1 VVQQQTSTSIS
12 LIFVIKES
20 QMKTIKQLAGV
31 GLLSV
36 AMLQSAW
43 AQEPES
49 CKMVRFA
56 EIGWADIAA
65 TTGVAMTLSE
75 GLGYQT
81 RKIMASVP
89 IAFTGVK
96 KGQVD
101 VFLGYWA
108 PSMDAIIEPFLKD
121 DGIKVLPKAN
131 LEGAKYTLAVPTY
144 AAEAGL
150 KSFADIAKF
159 KDQLDGKIF
168 GIEPGNDGNLL
179 IDGMIKGNQFGL
191 GEFKMVE
198 SSEAGMLVQISRAV
212 KRQEPVVF
220 LGWAPHPMNT
230 QYDITYLEG
239 GDDVFGPDFG
249 AAKVYTVVSPDY
261 QARCT
266 NVSKMLNNLQ
276 FTVGIES
283 QLMEKVLEKQNP
295 TTVAAEWIKANPE
308 ILDQWLAG
316 VTTYDGQDGV
326 AAVKKHLGL

>member
-1 VVQQQTSTSIS
+1 
-12 LIFVIKES
+12 
-20 QMKTIKQLAGV
+20 MKTIKQLAGV

-89 IAFTGVK
+89 IAFTGVQ
-96 KGQVD
+96 KGQID

-108 PSMDAIIEPFLKD
+108 PSMDAVIEPFTKD
-121 DGIKVLPKAN
+121 GGVKVLPKAN

-179 IDGMIKGNQFGL
+179 IDGMIKSNQFGL
-191 GEFKMVE
+191 GEFKMIE
-198 SSEAGMLVQISRAV
+198 SSEAGMLVQLQRAV
-212 KRQEPVVF
+212 KKKEPAVF

-230 QYDITYLEG
+230 QFDITYLDG

-249 AAKVYTVVSPDY
+249 AAKVYTVVPPDY
-261 QARCT
+261 EARCA
-266 NVSKMLNNLQ
+266 NVGKLLNNLQ
-276 FTVGIES
+276 FTVEIES
-283 QLMEKVLEKQNP
+283 QLMEKVLDKQNP
-295 TTVAAEWIKANPE
+295 TEVAKNWIKANPA

>member
-1 VVQQQTSTSIS
+1 
-12 LIFVIKES
+12 
-20 QMKTIKQLAGV
+20 MKTIKQLAGV

-96 KGQVD
+96 SGQID

-108 PSMDAIIEPFLKD
+108 PSMDAVIEPFTKD
-121 DGIKVLPKAN
+121 GGVKVLPKAN

-159 KDQLDGKIF
+159 KDQLGGKIF

-179 IDGMIKGNQFGL
+179 IDGMIKSNQFGL

-198 SSEAGMLVQISRAV
+198 SSEAGMLVQLQRAV
-212 KRQEPVVF
+212 KKKEPAVF

-230 QYDITYLEG
+230 QFDITYLEG

-249 AAKVYTVVSPDY
+249 AAKVYTVVPPDY
-261 QARCT
+261 EARCA
-266 NVSKMLNNLQ
+266 NVGKLLNNLQ
-276 FTVGIES
+276 FTVEIES
-283 QLMEKVLEKQNP
+283 QLMEKVLDKQNP
-295 TTVAAEWIKANPE
+295 TEVAKEWIKANPA

>member
-1 VVQQQTSTSIS
+1 
-12 LIFVIKES
+12 
-20 QMKTIKQLAGV
+20 MKTIKQLAGV

-89 IAFTGVK
+89 IAFTGVQ
-96 KGQVD
+96 KGQID

-108 PSMDAIIEPFLKD
+108 PSMDAVIEPFTKD
-121 DGIKVLPKAN
+121 GGVKVLPKAN

-179 IDGMIKGNQFGL
+179 IDGMIKSNQFGL
-191 GEFKMVE
+191 GEFKMIE
-198 SSEAGMLVQISRAV
+198 SSEAGMLVQLQRAV
-212 KRQEPVVF
+212 KKKEPAVF

-230 QYDITYLEG
+230 QFDITYLEG

-249 AAKVYTVVSPDY
+249 AAKVYTVVP
-261 QARCT
+261 
-266 NVSKMLNNLQ
+266 
-276 FTVGIES
+276 
-283 QLMEKVLEKQNP
+283 P
-295 TTVAAEWIKANPE
+295 
-308 ILDQWLAG
+308 
-316 VTTYDGQDGV
+316 
-326 AAVKKHLGL
+326 

>member
-1 VVQQQTSTSIS
+1 MNTI
-12 LIFVIKES
+12 
-20 QMKTIKQLAGV
+20 KTIAGI
-31 GLLSV
+31 GLLSC
-36 AMLQSAW
+36 ALLQNAW

-49 CKMVRFA
+49 CKQVRFA

-75 GLGYQT
+75 GLGYQPH
-81 RKIMASVP
+81 KIMASVP
-89 IAFTGVK
+89 IAFTGVQ
-96 KGQVD
+96 KGQID

-108 PSMDAIIEPFLKD
+108 PSMDAVIEPFLKSN
-121 DGIKVLPKAN
+121 GVKVLEKAN

-150 KSFADIAKF
+150 KSFQDIAKF
-159 KDQLDGKIF
+159 KDQLGGKIY

-179 IDGMIKGNQFGL
+179 IEGMIKGDKYGL
-191 GEFKMVE
+191 GGFRMVE

-212 KRQEPVVF
+212 KRKEPVVF

-230 QYDITYLEG
+230 QYDITYLSG

-249 AAKVYTVVSPDY
+249 AAKVYTVVPADY
-261 QARCT
+261 QARCG
-266 NVSKMLNNLQ
+266 NVGKLLNNLQ
-276 FTVGIES
+276 FSVEIES
-283 QLMEKVLEKQNP
+283 QLMEKVLAKEDPQS
-295 TTVAAEWIKANPE
+295 VAKEWLKANPQ

>member
-1 VVQQQTSTSIS
+1 
-12 LIFVIKES
+12 
-20 QMKTIKQLAGV
+20 MKTIKQLAGI
-31 GLLSV
+31 GLLSA

-89 IAFTGVK
+89 IAFTGVQ
-96 KGQVD
+96 KGQID

-108 PSMDAIIEPFLKD
+108 PSMDAVIEPFTKD
-121 DGIKVLPKAN
+121 GGVKVLPKPN

-159 KDQLDGKIF
+159 KDQLHGKIF
-168 GIEPGNDGNLL
+168 AIEPGNDGNLL
-179 IDGMIKGNQFGL
+179 IEGMIKGNQFGL
-191 GEFKMVE
+191 GDFKMVE
-198 SSEAGMLVQISRAV
+198 SSEAGMLVQLQRAV
-212 KRQEPVVF
+212 RKKEPAVF

-230 QYDITYLEG
+230 QFDITYLEG

-249 AAKVYTVVSPDY
+249 AAKVYTVVPPDY
-261 QARCT
+261 EARCA
-266 NVSKMLNNLQ
+266 NVGKMLNNLQ
-276 FTVGIES
+276 FSVAIES
-283 QLMEKVLEKQNP
+283 QLMEKVLEKQDP
-295 TTVAAEWIKANPE
+295 TDVAKDWIKANPA

-326 AAVKKHLGL
+326 AAMKKYLGL